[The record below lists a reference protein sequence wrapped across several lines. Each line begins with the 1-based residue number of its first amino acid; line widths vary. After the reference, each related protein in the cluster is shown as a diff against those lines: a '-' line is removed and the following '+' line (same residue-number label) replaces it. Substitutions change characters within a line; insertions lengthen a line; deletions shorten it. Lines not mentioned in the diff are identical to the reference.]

1 MHSKPRKEEKRG
13 KGRRKERGRGRREEG
28 EKGGGARQEEEQKQ
42 EQKRED
48 NHLGHIFFLNCTA
61 SNSITVNLTPGEENS
76 LSWSAVQDL
85 QHSAGSSARLS
96 HEISM
101 SGRVDSPPPQ
111 SALSTTQSL
120 PCNLMHL
127 SK

>member
-13 KGRRKERGRGRREEG
+13 KGRRKERGRREEG

>member
-1 MHSKPRKEEKRG
+1 
-13 KGRRKERGRGRREEG
+13 
-28 EKGGGARQEEEQKQ
+28 
-42 EQKRED
+42 
-48 NHLGHIFFLNCTA
+48 
-61 SNSITVNLTPGEENS
+61 
-76 LSWSAVQDL
+76 
-85 QHSAGSSARLS
+85 
-96 HEISM
+96 M